1 MKHNDLFTIRYRLHG
16 EQRSFIVRAAQM
28 NNAEAWHWASCDAGV
43 AVIPRFGQ
51 HTLKR
56 VSKPMAEKYGI
67 TDVRWSG
74 AEAIQWAE
82 GLTQ

>member
-1 MKHNDLFTIRYRLHG
+1 VKHNLFTIRYQLHG
-16 EQRSFIVRAAQM
+16 EPKSFIVRAAQM
-28 NNAEAWHWASCDAGV
+28 NNAQAWHWASCDAGV
-43 AVIPRFGQ
+43 AIIPRFGQ

-74 AEAIQWAE
+74 SEEIQWAE

>member
-1 MKHNDLFTIRYRLHG
+1 MKHNDLFTIEYRLHG
-16 EQRSFIVRAAQM
+16 EPKSFIVRASQM

-43 AVIPRFGQ
+43 AVLPKFGQ

-67 TDVRWSG
+67 TQVRWS
-74 AEAIQWAE
+74 AATQVQWAE
-82 GLTQ
+82 GLT

>member
-1 MKHNDLFTIRYRLHG
+1 MKHNLFTIRYRLHG
-16 EQRSFIVRAAQM
+16 EPKSFIVRAPQM

-51 HTLKR
+51 HIFKR

-67 TDVRWSG
+67 TDVCWSG
-74 AEAIQWAE
+74 TEEIQWAE

>member
-1 MKHNDLFTIRYRLHG
+1 MNSTGLYIIEYLLHG
-16 EQRSFIVRAAQM
+16 EPRSFIIRAKVM
-28 NNAEAWHWASCDAGV
+28 SNRDAWHWASCDAGV

-67 TDVRWSG
+67 TDVRWCR
-74 AEAIQWAE
+74 AAQIQWAE
-82 GLTQ
+82 GLTS

>member
-1 MKHNDLFTIRYRLHG
+1 MKHNILFTIEYQLHG
-16 EQRSFIVRAAQM
+16 EPKSFIVRAPKLD
-28 NNAEAWHWASCDAGV
+28 NAEAWHWASCDAGV

-67 TDVRWSG
+67 TGVRWS
-74 AEAIQWAE
+74 AATQVQWAE
-82 GLTQ
+82 GLA

>member
-1 MKHNDLFTIRYRLHG
+1 MKNNELFTINYQLHG
-16 EQRSFIVRAAQM
+16 EPRSFIVRAARM

-51 HTLKR
+51 NNLKR

-67 TDVRWSG
+67 TDVRWYG
-74 AEAIQWAE
+74 AAAIQWAE
-82 GLTQ
+82 GVTQ

>member
-16 EQRSFIVRAAQM
+16 EPRSFIVRAAHM

-67 TDVRWSG
+67 TQVQWSG

-82 GLTQ
+82 GLTP